1 MATRIASDGHH
12 RHHAMRRPALRLWPQ
27 FTKGIEYGLFHLH
40 KNRLFSGAQRLCRS
54 QQSVHDN
61 GLFCLM
67 EGGELQKTIPYGVEG
82 RVIFGLF
89 EQSWPKSLDHTAPQS
104 GH

>member
-1 MATRIASDGHH
+1 
-12 RHHAMRRPALRLWPQ
+12 
-27 FTKGIEYGLFHLH
+27 
-40 KNRLFSGAQRLCRS
+40 
-54 QQSVHDN
+54 
-61 GLFCLM
+61 M